1 MYLVRCVFYGGA
13 TREKKNLY
21 IFSPQHELALVIA
34 SFFVVSRRRLN
45 HNWFFFRRAPESEKI
60 QSLENRW
67 AKNEK
72 CYRKKNRRRHLKS
85 FWVFPPVPQSV
96 SGRVNIAKY
105 ICVSGENEKFIY
117 NTIWERGMRGNE
129 KKMLK
134 KNWIVLSSYHRCLLN
149 HVESITTCWE
159 VGNAI

>member
-13 TREKKNLY
+13 TREKKILNFFLLNTSWHLLSLR
-21 IFSPQHELALVIA
+21 FSLSRDEGSTTTD
-34 SFFVVSRRRLN
+34 SFFDELRRVKKFNLSRIAERRTKN
-45 HNWFFFRRAPESEKI
+45 VIEKKI
-60 QSLENRW
+60 
-67 AKNEK
+67 
-72 CYRKKNRRRHLKS
+72 RRRHLKY

-129 KKMLK
+129 KKMFN